1 MQKIVFSNNIY
12 MIKIPVSIGEAV
24 DKITILRIKKQKI
37 PNAAAKIN
45 EEIILI
51 TKIIKD
57 YNVEEKYFIDLQ
69 DVNQK
74 LWHIEDDIRIKEKKN
89 EFDDEFIQLA
99 RNVYKNNDA
108 RFKIKSEINNKYNS
122 NVLEFKHFT

>member
-1 MQKIVFSNNIY
+1 LQKIVFLNNIY

-24 DKITILRIKKQKI
+24 DKITILKIKKQKI
-37 PNAAAKIN
+37 PNAVTKIN

-51 TKIIKD
+51 AQIIKD
-57 YNVEEKYFIDLQ
+57 YNVEEKYFLDLQ
-69 DVNQK
+69 DVNEK
-74 LWHIEDDIRIKEKKN
+74 LWNIEDDIRIKEKKH

-122 NVLEFKHFT
+122 NILEFKHFT

>member
-1 MQKIVFSNNIY
+1 